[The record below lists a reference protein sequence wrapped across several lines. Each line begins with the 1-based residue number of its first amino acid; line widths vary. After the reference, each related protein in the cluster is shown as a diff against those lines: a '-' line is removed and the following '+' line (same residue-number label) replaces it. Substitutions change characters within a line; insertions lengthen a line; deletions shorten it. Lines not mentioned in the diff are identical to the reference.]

1 MAGKRGKK
9 PADRSGWFHPGG
21 GFPLKVKGLTKEQ
34 HEHYTDL
41 RKRCEMV
48 GIGGAADLPVLI
60 HCARIG
66 ARCDQMSAQYE
77 TMDRT
82 DPDRLKHLAE
92 LGKQESRYKDLL
104 AALYLTPRAR
114 GSARLNT
121 NELAHAKP
129 EEDGDSLPALLK
141 LRRNG

>member
-1 MAGKRGKK
+1 MAGKRGRK
-9 PADRSGWFHPGG
+9 ATDRTGWFHPGG
-21 GFPLKVKGLTKEQ
+21 ELPVKVKGLTKDQ

-60 HCARIG
+60 HAARIG
-66 ARCDQMSAQYE
+66 ARCDAMSAEYE
-77 TMDRT
+77 AMPRPS
-82 DPDRLKHLAE
+82 PDALKHLAE

-104 AALYLTPRAR
+104 AALYLTPRSR
-114 GSARLNT
+114 GSARLNSD
-121 NELAHAKP
+121 EVAKAQAP
-129 EEDGDSLPALLK
+129 EDGDGLPALLK